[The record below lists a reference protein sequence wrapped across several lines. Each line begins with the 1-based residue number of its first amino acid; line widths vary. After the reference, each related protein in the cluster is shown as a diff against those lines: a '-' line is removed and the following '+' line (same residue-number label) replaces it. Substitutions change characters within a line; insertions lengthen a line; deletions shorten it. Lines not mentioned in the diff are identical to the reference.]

1 MSNTQA
7 KLEQLFEFTQELRRL
22 LESEEYE
29 LFNQQ
34 QALFGDLLKDFLT
47 KSPESELVKVIEQ
60 LKNLQNVV
68 KSLQQQADIATSQ
81 LKEQSLSLQRNK
93 NKIKAYK

>member
-60 LKNLQNVV
+60 LKNLQNMV
-68 KSLQQQADIATSQ
+68 KSLQQQADIATAQ